1 MDESN
6 YLERF
11 IDSVQY
17 IGRMMKRNQRNHALP
32 FGITKTQWFILRI
45 LVRKPSTIGE
55 LARKLEVRSS
65 SMSQMIDRLE
75 LAGFVERQT
84 DPADAR
90 SKIVVLSDEGKKHMD
105 TISTKRIE
113 FLSDPFSQLS
123 EEEQVKIVE
132 LMEKFKVN
140 LSASFDYNT
149 EHKNKK

>member
-17 IGRMMKRNQRNHALP
+17 IGRMMKRNQRNQALP

-75 LAGFVERQT
+75 LAGFVERKT